1 MSVGKFPPRGAIALT
16 LDEVFVK
23 EYGIV
28 LLRATVSGR
37 TFQVE
42 NLLKL
47 AAVEE
52 VLHRGEELLS
62 GSARVLSALISLAS
76 ITRKSTLR

>member
-16 LDEVFVK
+16 LDEVFIK

-28 LLRATVSGR
+28 LLRATVSGG

-42 NLLKL
+42 DLLEL

-52 VLHRGEELLS
+52 VLQGGKRWS
-62 GSARVLSALISLAS
+62 GSARAPSDLIALAS